1 MAQQRRQQNYVMSV
15 DQSTTGSAAFVF
27 GRDGQVVA
35 SANREI
41 TQFHPE
47 PGWVSHDPEEIY
59 RSVLTVSRKAMAAA
73 GIEPQQL
80 AAIGIAN
87 QRETTV
93 VWDRATGQPVA
104 PAIVWQ
110 CRRTAP
116 MCEELKR
123 NGMEPAVRERTGLV
137 IDPYFSATKIRWLL
151 DHLPDGQRRAD
162 AGDLCAGTIDC
173 WLLYRLTGGRV
184 HATDVSNASR
194 TMLFNIHTQE
204 WDVDLLSLLGIPQA
218 ILPEVRP
225 SNSIFGETDPSQFG
239 AAVPIG
245 CLAGDQGAA
254 LFGQAC
260 FQPGMT
266 KNTYGTGSFLL
277 MQTGGEPVPPPSGLI
292 TTVGWQRLGQQ
303 TQYALEGSVFI
314 TGAAI
319 QWLRDGLGIIEKAAD
334 TEEIAQSVAGTGGV
348 FFVPAFAGLGAP
360 HWDMY
365 ARGTIVGI
373 TGGTTRAHIVRA
385 TLEAIAYQV
394 RDVLEAMR
402 PSTLLEIPMLRADG
416 GGSANRF
423 LMQFQADLLGLPVE
437 VPEIAETTALGAAY
451 LAGLAVGFWGSQEE
465 LSGQWRLDSRYEP
478 RLSRDEADSLY
489 AGWQRAMERARNW
502 ESPT

>member
-1 MAQQRRQQNYVMSV
+1 
-15 DQSTTGSAAFVF
+15 
-27 GRDGQVVA
+27 
-35 SANREI
+35 
-41 TQFHPE
+41 
-47 PGWVSHDPEEIY
+47 
-59 RSVLTVSRKAMAAA
+59 
-73 GIEPQQL
+73 
-80 AAIGIAN
+80 
-87 QRETTV
+87 
-93 VWDRATGQPVA
+93 
-104 PAIVWQ
+104 
-110 CRRTAP
+110 
-116 MCEELKR
+116 
-123 NGMEPAVRERTGLV
+123 
-137 IDPYFSATKIRWLL
+137 
-151 DHLPDGQRRAD
+151 
-162 AGDLCAGTIDC
+162 
-173 WLLYRLTGGRV
+173 
-184 HATDVSNASR
+184 
-194 TMLFNIHTQE
+194 
-204 WDVDLLSLLGIPQA
+204 
-218 ILPEVRP
+218 
-225 SNSIFGETDPSQFG
+225 
-239 AAVPIG
+239 
-245 CLAGDQGAA
+245 
-254 LFGQAC
+254 
-260 FQPGMT
+260 MT